1 MTNEMQALFAQYP
14 EAMEELQ
21 YQIARNG
28 LEYTDSYRM
37 AFFDDDAQVEAYD
50 DAVTCCG
57 SFDYTMQIN
66 GKRVLIGCNHGH

>member
-1 MTNEMQALFAQYP
+1 MTYDMHALFMLHP

-28 LEYTDSYRM
+28 LEYADSFRM

-57 SFDYTMQIN
+57 SFDTTMKIN
-66 GKRVLIGCNHGH
+66 GKRVLIGCNYGH